1 MLLALTSRLCNIMK
15 YTAAVVIAVLFWAGM
30 GRGQA
35 NHTASHTVRIVVA
48 DVAVLGVSGNVN
60 LILEDAPQAGAAPL
74 QVSDDSALLRYT
86 TTSAPG
92 TARRITAAL
101 IGGEVPGGTLLA
113 LEATPSGGGTDRGAG
128 GIQVELDHT
137 AQEII
142 TGIGSCATGRSP
154 NQGAQLNYTLKA
166 LEPELLSA
174 GSEETLTV
182 LFTLCD
188 DF

>member
-1 MLLALTSRLCNIMK
+1 VLLTLTSRLCSDMK
-15 YTAAVVIAVLFWAGM
+15 YTAAVVIAVLVWAGM

-48 DVAVLGVSGNVN
+48 DVAVLDVSGNVN
-60 LILEDAPQAGAAPL
+60 LELEDTPQAGAAPL

-92 TARRITAAL
+92 TARRVTAAL
-101 IGGEVPGGTLLA
+101 IDGEVPGGTLLA
-113 LEATPSGGGTDRGAG
+113 LETAPSGGADRGAG
-128 GIQVELDHT
+128 GIQVELDYT

-154 NQGAQLNYTLKA
+154 NQGAQLNYTLKV